1 MKYSRIFLLFIALTA
16 VVCCSTPESDGRKAA
31 KLFSD
36 IEAEAEAYTKSQYLY
51 LIDNFYSQ
59 GFTSRTDVND
69 RIDEINAD
77 SEKLRKEKRAQADKF
92 YEEKYRK
99 YVTNQKKNS
108 EFMYAYRS
116 YSKIMKPIKEDLTPL
131 IKQIDSLR
139 LTIIPVQPTLEQI
152 KRDLVGRKISGL
164 PGSYLSDNWYWVT
177 DCYEQI
183 KEADITY
190 EDFGADTY
198 ICGVHLILQ
207 ADGGAYES
215 EILAHYKLGN
225 ADDWTLDLIESRS
238 IELLRTGKYDNCITS
253 RRTGWLGEYAVE
265 FTNSSDARLAVGGQ
279 VKYEYG
285 EGWKKFCIVVEGNSS
300 EQIGGLFWG
309 SLADYKIDFVER
321 P

>member
-1 MKYSRIFLLFIALTA
+1 MKIIHIVSMILPFGFALS
-16 VVCCSTPESDGRKAA
+16 CSSPESDGRKAA
-31 KLFSD
+31 QLFSD
-36 IEAEAEAYTKSQYLY
+36 IETAVDEYTKSQYSD

-59 GFTSRTDVND
+59 GFTSRAEVKD
-69 RIDEINAD
+69 RIAEINED
-77 SEKLRKEKRAQADKF
+77 SEKLRFEKRSQADKF
-92 YEEKYRK
+92 YEEKHRK

-116 YSKIMKPIKEDLTPL
+116 YSKIMNPIKEDLTPL

-164 PGSYLSDNWYWVT
+164 PGSYLSDNWYWIT

-225 ADDWTLDLIESRS
+225 ADNWILDLIESKS

-253 RRTGWLGEYAVE
+253 RKTGWLGEYAVE
-265 FTNSSDARLAVGGQ
+265 FTNSSDARLAVGGR

-285 EGWKKFCIVVEGNSS
+285 EEWKKFCIIVDGNSS
-300 EQIGGLFWG
+300 EQIGGLFFG
-309 SLADYKIDFVER
+309 SISDYKIDFVER